1 MATRDTLR
9 VNSRSISGDELLSY
23 IINVTPELQGQVEL
37 PVQGDKNNI
46 PRIGEI
52 ISSNNRFKN
61 AFINTVNLIAL
72 TVIDRNGWENPW
84 DFTTRGTMAWGDS
97 VREMMLDLV
106 DPHDYNDDLE
116 DEELDSDIEKLTDLD
131 DTLELDVNEV
141 KRVSDEYE

>member
-1 MATRDTLR
+1 MATKDTLK

-52 ISSNNRFKN
+52 ISSNNRYKN

-72 TVIDRNGWENPW
+72 TVIDRNGWDNPW

-97 VREMMLDLV
+97 VRELMMEVLL
-106 DPHDYNDDLE
+106 HLLQKRKKKRNINFHGYYMLE
-116 DEELDSDIEKLTDLD
+116 NLGMRGSC
-131 DTLELDVNEV
+131 
-141 KRVSDEYE
+141 